1 MALPTWLQGLWVP
14 SGLQRGVSAV
24 LLMIICNFLLFKFS
38 VLGRAWHSCRVYV
51 GSSGCCCLGCCRA
64 AATAGVAEAQVVLVL
79 SSWSPAWGP
88 AFGHWARNYQNYF
101 EHTARNGLCHC
112 QQPLHVRWTNMRKAR
127 SEGSEGET
135 WIPETSGVQQPLLIP
150 HSGCLFPF
158 VVSSE
163 SLAPV
168 LPVPVSPLVVHA
180 GLGSVTLKLNRK
192 LWEEGAPEGL
202 WPGSLSTAAGT
213 ECLNSMKACQ
223 KWRDCDPESLPKLSL
238 APWTLSCFLKAKGM
252 LLVF

>member
-101 EHTARNGLCHC
+101 EHTARNGLCRC

-135 WIPETSGVQQPLLIP
+135 WIPGDIRSSAAPLDSPFRLFIPFCCLQWEPCPCPPCPSFSPGRACWAGISNTEAEQKAVGRGCTWGVVTWFL
-150 HSGCLFPF
+150 
-158 VVSSE
+158 VYSSWHWMPEKHE
-163 SLAPV
+163 SMP
-168 LPVPVSPLVVHA
+168 
-180 GLGSVTLKLNRK
+180 KM
-192 LWEEGAPEGL
+192 EEL
-202 WPGSLSTAAGT
+202 
-213 ECLNSMKACQ
+213 
-223 KWRDCDPESLPKLSL
+223 
-238 APWTLSCFLKAKGM
+238 
-252 LLVF
+252 